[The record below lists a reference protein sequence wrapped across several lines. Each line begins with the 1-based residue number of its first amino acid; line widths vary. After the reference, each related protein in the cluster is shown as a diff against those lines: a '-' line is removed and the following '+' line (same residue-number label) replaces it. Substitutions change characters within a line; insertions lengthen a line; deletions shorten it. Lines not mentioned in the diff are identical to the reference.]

1 MSATVIAPAASPGA
15 RTPVRD
21 TGLLRRRRA
30 ADAVAT
36 VLCFA
41 ATVVVLA
48 ALLSILW
55 TLVAKGIGGLTL
67 HVLGHVTA
75 QAGGDGGLLNPIV
88 GSVIQVALATL
99 LGTPIGLLAGIYLA
113 EYGTGSVVANA
124 VRFVS
129 DMLLS
134 APSILIGLFVYLLLV
149 APFHHFSGWA
159 GVVALAI
166 LVIPIVVRT
175 SEDMLRLVPLSMRE
189 AAAALGA
196 PHWKVVLL
204 VCVRAARRGM
214 MTGVLLAVARISGET
229 APLLFTSLGNLNWS
243 LSLDHEM
250 ASLPVTIYQYAGSP
264 ADDWVQLAWTAALL
278 ITAGVLLIN
287 VVARLGLRG
296 QDR

>member
-1 MSATVIAPAASPGA
+1 MSATAAISPA

-21 TGLLRRRRA
+21 RGLLRRRHA

-36 VLCFA
+36 ALCFA

-48 ALLSILW
+48 ALVSILW

-75 QAGGDGGLLNPIV
+75 QAGGNGGLLNPIV

-113 EYGTGSVVANA
+113 EYGAGSVVANA

-196 PHWKVVLL
+196 AHWKVVLL
-204 VCVRAARRGM
+204 ICVRAARRGM

-243 LSLDHEM
+243 LSLNHEM

-278 ITAGVLLIN
+278 ITVGVLLIN

>member
-1 MSATVIAPAASPGA
+1 MSATAAMKAP
-15 RTPVRD
+15 TRD
-21 TGLLRRRRA
+21 LGLLRRRRA
-30 ADAVAT
+30 ADMVAT

-41 ATVVVLA
+41 ATLVVLA
-48 ALLSILW
+48 ALASILW
-55 TLVAKGIGGLTL
+55 TLVANGIGGLTL
-67 HVLGHVTA
+67 RTLTRVTA
-75 QAGGDGGLLNPIV
+75 PAGGNGGLLNPLV

-113 EYGTGSVVANA
+113 EYGTGSAVANA

-134 APSILIGLFVYLLLV
+134 APSILVGLFVYLVLV

-166 LVIPIVVRT
+166 LVVPIVVRT

-243 LSLDHEM
+243 LSLNRSM

-278 ITAGVLLIN
+278 ITVGVLLIN
-287 VVARLGLRG
+287 IAARLGLRG
-296 QDR
+296 GDR